1 MFKTVY
7 VTERLVN
14 QARAGGDCV
23 RVGGT
28 VQIPLK
34 GGETEKR
41 AGGQIKSLKR
51 GGGQAGSH
59 GVGALKRGS
68 WNPLT
73 NYELKTHSQK
83 HDKILSSDFVLS
95 EIEFEIGT
103 HHLTS
108 LNKKYSQQFHLL
120 SGKLL
125 ATLLCELD
133 MVS

>member
-1 MFKTVY
+1 MR
-7 VTERLVN
+7 EGWRNCVN
-14 QARAGGDCV
+14 
-23 RVGGT
+23 T
-28 VQIPLK
+28 F
-34 GGETEKR
+34 
-41 AGGQIKSLKR
+41 KR
-51 GGGQAGSH
+51 GWNRKEGRRANKKLKKGWGGQAGSH

-108 LNKKYSQQFHLL
+108 LNKKYSEQFHLL
-120 SGKLL
+120 SGKSL